1 VLCDAAMRKVVCA
14 VYLIIPRICGVPDH
28 CSLPLKW
35 LEVCTHSTVC
45 GWGPRRSPTAR
56 IRPRAL
62 AGPAL
67 AGIANA
73 GFGTAPLRVVDDP
86 GAVRADVAVRRDE
99 SSICPW
105 AFSVAR
111 HHRAGGTC
119 ADSRVNTLISPVVGG
134 LVMLVAYALL

>member
-1 VLCDAAMRKVVCA
+1 VSCDAAMRKVVCS

-28 CSLPLKW
+28 CVLLKR
-35 LEVCTHSTVC
+35 LEVCTESRVY
-45 GWGPRRSPTAR
+45 GWGRRRSPTGR

-67 AGIANA
+67 AGIANG

-86 GAVRADVAVRRDE
+86 GAVRGDVAVRRDE

-105 AFSVAR
+105 GFSVAR